1 MLLFY
6 IKING
11 YIVIKLNKN
20 TILDIK
26 IGSKS
31 SNLIELQ
38 KRDFKAPNG
47 ILLTTE
53 DLNDIDNIKLPYKN
67 TSLAIRSAAL
77 GEDNNNS
84 SFAGIFKSILNV
96 DSDNYINAIKE
107 VYQSFYSKKS
117 EVYQSIKKV
126 SITPQILIQEMI
138 ESKYSV
144 VFFIKNNE
152 ISFSFVEGACEKIV
166 SGTEDVK
173 EYTTTFEYL
182 NAFIQDNEDT
192 LIDEI
197 GLLDFMEIELMSLA
211 NNLNKDIL
219 MDIEMTYDGNEWWIL
234 QIRELNI

>member
-1 MLLFY
+1 M
-6 IKING
+6 
-11 YIVIKLNKN
+11 IKLNKN

>member
-1 MLLFY
+1 M
-6 IKING
+6 
-11 YIVIKLNKN
+11 IKLNKN

-173 EYTTTFEYL
+173 EYTTTFEYF